1 MCEPISTTSLVL
13 GGLSAASGAASA
25 VGSYQSASAQANA
38 TNQAATNNY
47 KYQLKV
53 RERNW
58 DQTRNVYGQ
67 KVQQFKDTVDENQMA
82 AARGY
87 NAAQMNLTEQFKK
100 AAFSQESRLAKL
112 VRSQGNFAAAG
123 RTGRSADRLGAE
135 QMMQFGRGNAAM
147 AENLMTGQ
155 NKYTAATENVYRQQL
170 SANRQAYGKV
180 AIAPQ
185 PGVAPVAPTMMP
197 GPSGLSLASGLIGAA
212 SSGVS
217 TADQMEPGGLFG
229 QRPD

>member
-1 MCEPISTTSLVL
+1 MTAAA
-13 GGLSAASGAASA
+13 GGLSA
-25 VGSYQSASAQANA
+25 VGSHQSASAQANA
-38 TNQAATNNY
+38 TNQAAINNY

-58 DQTRNVYGQ
+58 DQTRNVYSTKLHQ
-67 KVQQFKDTVDENQMA
+67 YDQTVDENQMA

-87 NAAQMNLTEQFKK
+87 NAAQMNLTEQFKQ

-112 VRSQGNFAAAG
+112 VRSQGNFAASN

-155 NKYTAATENVYRQQL
+155 NKYRAATENIYRQQL

-185 PGVAPVAPTMMP
+185 PGVAPVAPVMTP
-197 GPSGLSLASGLIGAA
+197 GPSGLSLASGLLSAGT
-212 SSGVS
+212 SGLN
-217 TADQMEPGGLFG
+217 TLDQMTPGGLYG
-229 QRPD
+229 QRVD

>member
-1 MCEPISTTSLVL
+1 MCEPISL
-13 GGLSAASGAASA
+13 GIATAASGAMGAI
-25 VGSYQSASAQANA
+25 GSHQSASAQASAQNA
-38 TNQAATNNY
+38 AAINNY

-58 DQTRNVYGQ
+58 DQTRNVYSTKLHQ
-67 KVQQFKDTVDENQMA
+67 YDQTIDENQMA

-87 NAAQMNLTEQFKK
+87 QSAQMNLTEQFKQ

-135 QMMQFGRGNAAM
+135 QLMQFGRSNAVM

-155 NKYTAATENVYRQQL
+155 NKYNSATENIYRQQL
-170 SANRQAYGKV
+170 SADRKAYSNV

-185 PGVAPVAPTMMP
+185 PGVAPVRPVMTP
-197 GPSGLSLASGLIGAA
+197 GPSGLSLASGLLGAA
-212 SSGVS
+212 TSGVS
-217 TADQMEPGGLFG
+217 TADQMTPGGLFG
-229 QRPD
+229 QRVD

>member
-1 MCEPISTTSLVL
+1 MCEPISL
-13 GGLSAASGAASA
+13 GIATAASGAMGAI
-25 VGSYQSASAQANA
+25 GSHQSASAQANA
-38 TNQAATNNY
+38 TNQAAINNY

-58 DQTRNVYGQ
+58 NQTRNVYSTKLHQ
-67 KVQQFKDTVDENQMA
+67 YDQTLDENQMA

-87 NAAQMNLTEQFKK
+87 QSAQMNLTEQFKQ
-100 AAFSQESRLAKL
+100 ATFSQESRLAKL

-135 QMMQFGRGNAAM
+135 QMMQFGRSNAVM

-155 NKYTAATENVYRQQL
+155 SKYNAATENIYRQQL
-170 SANRQAYGKV
+170 SANRKAYGKV

-185 PGVAPVAPTMMP
+185 PGVAPVAPVMTP
-197 GPSGLSLASGLIGAA
+197 GPSGLSLAGGLLSAA
-212 SSGVS
+212 TGGVN
-217 TADQMEPGGLFG
+217 TADQMTPGGLFG
-229 QRPD
+229 QRVD